1 MPVHSAEVWL
11 GFTALVATLLIL
23 DLGVLNRRSHVLSM
37 REAGLWSGTLVLIAG
52 LFGAFLWAREGAQ
65 TGIEFYTGYLVE
77 LSLSVDNLFVF
88 ILIFQYFAV
97 PAALQPR
104 VLKWGILGAIVMRA
118 IMIALGTRPA
128 DPVHLD
134 HLRLRRDPDRHRH
147 PDAARRRR
155 DDRARAQPV
164 GAAGPAVPARC
175 RQSYEGQA
183 FLVRPAGKLLI
194 TPLLLVLLV
203 VEWSDVVFAID
214 SIPAIFAITRDPFI
228 VYSSNVF
235 AIVGLRALFFVLSG
249 AMIAF
254 AYLKPG
260 VAAILVFVGLKMTL
274 AAWLHIPAL
283 CVAGRDPADADSGD
297 PGLGLEEPAGADADL
312 TPPVGPRGLPPPAGR
327 A

>member
-1 MPVHSAEVWL
+1 MPTHSTEVWL

-23 DLGVLNRRSHVLSM
+23 DLGVLNRRSHTLSI
-37 REAGLWSGTLVLIAG
+37 REASLWSGTLVLIAG
-52 LFGAFLWAREGAQ
+52 LFGAFLWWREGSQ

-97 PAALQPR
+97 PPALQPR

-118 IMIALGTRPA
+118 IMIALGTVLLTRFHWIIYVFGGILIVTGLRMLRVGDEKI
-128 DPVHLD
+128 DPERNPLV
-134 HLRLRRDPDRHRH
+134 RF
-147 PDAARRRR
+147 ARRFL
-155 DDRARAQPV
+155 PISP
-164 GAAGPAVPARC
+164 G
-175 RQSYEGQA
+175 YEGQA
-183 FLVRPAGKLLI
+183 FLVRPAGKLMF
-194 TPLLLVLLV
+194 TPLFLVLLV

-249 AMIAF
+249 AMTAF
-254 AYLKPG
+254 AHLKPG
-260 VAAILVFVGLKMTL
+260 VAAILVFVGAKMTM

-283 CVAGRDPADADSGD
+283 ASLAVI
-297 PGLGLEEPAGADADL
+297 L
-312 TPPVGPRGLPPPAGR
+312 TTLTVSILASMWKNRREAKLA
-327 A
+327 